1 MPQGKGHR
9 LKQMEKNKMTGK
21 EEITDAVKTWSRLAR
36 DSSLSVTWFPVGRSP
51 GEQRRAGVGRQLRP
65 RPS

>member
-21 EEITDAVKTWSRLAR
+21 EEIMDAVKTWSRLAR
-36 DSSLSVTWFPVGRSP
+36 DSSLSVTWFPVGRRP
-51 GEQRRAGVGRQLRP
+51 GCRGELGWGG
-65 RPS
+65 S